1 VFCLDFFILES
12 AIFRK
17 FNPFGKLLWPSA
29 PHRNFIESWVD
40 IIKLIKEYP
49 MKKCVMSV
57 LIYLSLLI
65 SSFHFAEPISNH
77 AFPVEIAQSLEE
89 TAEDIAGDEGVVLE
103 VEDQGSETVIYIFEE
118 RHDSILGQIE
128 IAMMLDNLY
137 ADYDLRLIGLE
148 GLTVED
154 GPLDLSYMH
163 VEPYYQPDQP
173 ITNRE
178 DVLVQTLQEGEIGS
192 AELLGLVYHDM
203 VIAGIDDAALYSM
216 SLDLSIWYTAY
227 DHNYQIM
234 SCEMTDEQ
242 FDFWRELMEKEEYQ
256 MAYDYAIQ
264 NSPSGQEMVER
275 IQGKNSAEDF
285 VQILDELETGINDC
299 AEKYGNPVPP
309 KMINDMAA
317 LRDYMDVVMARSDA
331 MASALLD
338 LITAHPGAPI
348 ATTIGVMHTARIV
361 DLISDAGFSVVVF
374 RPTSL
379 EDDNTAGLIP
389 EEAYLRKQA
398 GGSVTPEGYIASF
411 FDNRDRD
418 KKYPTSAE
426 KEWYLFQVKL
436 RMELQKYAYDMTKSG
451 AEAAFVSYPDV
462 PLIGPNGKTWG
473 TLRFVDFVPS
483 KDPNNPHPIIEWEVT
498 IENPDILGWPISVM
512 RGTAQH
518 LSGQEQKLNVVH
530 FGRLDYAKEMI
541 LNQHDVPEQETTDR
555 GGYITQRGCSDT
567 DISITGVSD

>member
-1 VFCLDFFILES
+1 
-12 AIFRK
+12 
-17 FNPFGKLLWPSA
+17 
-29 PHRNFIESWVD
+29 
-40 IIKLIKEYP
+40 
-49 MKKCVMSV
+49 MKKSILCV
-57 LIYLSLLI
+57 LIFLSLLI
-65 SSFHFAEPISNH
+65 SSLNFTEPISNTD
-77 AFPVEIAQSLEE
+77 FPVKIALSLAE
-89 TAEDIAGDEGVVLE
+89 TAEDIAGEEGVVLS
-103 VEDQGSETVIYIFEE
+103 VVDNGSEEIVYIFEE

-128 IAMMLDNLY
+128 ISMMLDNLY
-137 ADYDLRLIGLE
+137 ADHGLRLIGLE
-148 GLTVED
+148 GLIVEE

-192 AELLGLVYHDM
+192 AELLGLVYHDI
-203 VIAGIDDAALYSM
+203 VIAGIDDAELYSE
-216 SLDLSIWYTAY
+216 SLDSEIWYTAY

-242 FDFWRELMEKEEYQ
+242 FDFWRDLMQKEEYQ
-256 MAYDYAIQ
+256 MAYDYALQ
-264 NSPSGQEMVER
+264 SSESGQEMVKR
-275 IQGKNSAEDF
+275 IQEKNSAEEF

-317 LRDYMDVVMARSDA
+317 LRQYMDVVMARSEA
-331 MASALLD
+331 MASALLE
-338 LITAHPGAPI
+338 LISSHPAQPI
-348 ATTIGVMHTARIV
+348 ATTIGVMHTSRIV
-361 DLISDAGFSVVVF
+361 HLVSEAGYSVVVI

-379 EDDNTAGLIP
+379 EEDNTAGLIP
-389 EEAYLRKQA
+389 EDAYLRKQE
-398 GGSVTPEGYIASF
+398 GGSVTPDGYMASF
-411 FDNRDRD
+411 LDDRD
-418 KKYPTSAE
+418 KKYPTSAD

-483 KDPNNPHPIIEWEVT
+483 KDPNNPNPVVEWEVT
-498 IENPDILGWPISVM
+498 IENPNMLGWPISVM

-518 LSGQEQKLNVVH
+518 LPGQEQKLKVVH

-541 LNQHDVPEQETTDR
+541 INQKAAPEKETADR